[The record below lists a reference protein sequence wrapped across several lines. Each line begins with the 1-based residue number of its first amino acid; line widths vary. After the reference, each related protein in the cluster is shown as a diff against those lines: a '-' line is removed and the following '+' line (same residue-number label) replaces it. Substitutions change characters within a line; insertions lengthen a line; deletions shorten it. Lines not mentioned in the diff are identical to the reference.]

1 MSFLQPCK
9 AKMAPKRPSKAKK
22 WLNVTIFLIL
32 GALGGCL
39 GPILEGLGSILEA
52 SGGVLEACGSVLE
65 ALGGVLEALE
75 GVSKA
80 SWRLLKSS
88 WRPRWVKIA
97 LESENI
103 EKHKE
108 NKVFGPPAGGVLDVL
123 EALGGVLEGLEGVL
137 EALGGVLK
145 AKMSQDSVKMGPRTR
160 QERNPRELP
169 SGLSPPS
176 RRAWLQRPLSWVA
189 GGSGGPALKPS

>member
-1 MSFLQPCK
+1 MEALRGILRAFWWQLMSFLQPCK
-9 AKMAPKRPSKAKK
+9 AKMAPKRPRKAKI
-22 WLNVTIFLIL
+22 WLNIAIFLIF
-32 GALGGCL
+32 GALAGCL
-39 GPILEGLGSILEA
+39 GPILEGLGGVLEA
-52 SGGVLEACGSVLE
+52 LGGVLEACGSVLE

-108 NKVFGPPAGGVLDVL
+108 KHGFWASCRGCLGR
-123 EALGGVLEGLEGVL
+123 LGGSWGR
-137 EALGGVLK
+137 LGG
-145 AKMSQDSVKMGPRTR
+145 S
-160 QERNPRELP
+160 
-169 SGLSPPS
+169 
-176 RRAWLQRPLSWVA
+176 
-189 GGSGGPALKPS
+189 